1 MIIPVRRISHLLRTR
16 AGRLL
21 GLSQDPSTP
30 AGRGT
35 RIGLL
40 VSGAFLVSVGLLIVL
55 ISSLFLVL
63 AIPLFLF
70 GAFNLLNSRRK
81 QLSLS
86 RSNLL
91 SLSGHLCATVVLY
104 LLFTRILWVTYMT
117 DSIVGSYMGVLK
129 VLAFQNPYG
138 YSIKPF
144 LDQFSFSP
152 SFYTPRV
159 DGSFEFHLNYP
170 ALNFLSLL
178 PLYAVGL
185 HDLRD
190 GVFVFHIVSVLVI
203 FGLVPSRQK
212 ALSLAP
218 FVFFPAFVAS
228 SWTDSVWAFFLL
240 AGTVLWYRNRN
251 MGLLMVG
258 LAGATKQIALVAAPF
273 LIIRLWQESPSSKLR
288 KTLVGTAAM
297 VTGFIGPNIPFML
310 SSPSQWWAATIVPY
324 LPGGVVE
331 IPGGIGLSGILLRAG
346 ISPPPLF
353 FVALMGLVG
362 IGSLFL
368 YATRYS
374 KSRYY
379 VWIFPVMILFFYYRS
394 FPNYIFYWSLPLVL
408 EFFRNRPAL
417 AIWHFSPFKG
427 IALRPTIAVGLH
439 SLRVRLRVP
448 LLASLLLTTIF
459 VGAYGVYVSSSPPS
473 RLDVRINSVSDPDG
487 IGAATLLNLT
497 LDNQTPKPITPSF
510 FVYWLYLPFLW
521 SSNSTRTLGPM
532 SSASYI
538 VTATDGVGAIPRSTS
553 FRVYVFD
560 ATTGNLVGQSLALTP
575 NILVPTL
582 ANHRFKWWTLDLGAG
597 TKVPFGWK
605 LTKINVDQ
613 FASVIQGLDENKT
626 TGISLQLNYSTP
638 AINPE
643 RIMISQK
650 ILLNATTVNLSLF
663 DPVATSTGTG
673 AVLGI
678 VVTDGAHELSY
689 IFSNTTAKPT
699 FSASGYNATT
709 IVPIAASAWTTVSI
723 DTNQVWQAQGW
734 AVPNQVTF
742 TIFLQASSVG
752 LYSANIRDVTPP
764 APAK

>member
-1 MIIPVRRISHLLRTR
+1 
-16 AGRLL
+16 
-21 GLSQDPSTP
+21 
-30 AGRGT
+30 
-35 RIGLL
+35 
-40 VSGAFLVSVGLLIVL
+40 
-55 ISSLFLVL
+55 
-63 AIPLFLF
+63 
-70 GAFNLLNSRRK
+70 
-81 QLSLS
+81 
-86 RSNLL
+86 
-91 SLSGHLCATVVLY
+91 
-104 LLFTRILWVTYMT
+104 MT

-129 VLAFQNPYG
+129 VLAFQNPYS

-185 HDLRD
+185 RDLRD
-190 GVFVFHIVSVLVI
+190 GVFVFHLLSVLVI

-251 MGLLMVG
+251 IGLLMVG

-273 LIIRLWQESPSSKLR
+273 LIIRLWQESSGSKLR
-288 KTLVGTAAM
+288 NTLVGTAAI
-297 VTGFIGPNIPFML
+297 VTGFIGPNIPFTL
-310 SSPSQWWAATIVPY
+310 SAPSQWWAATIVPY

-331 IPGGIGLSGILLRAG
+331 VPGGIGLSGVLLRAG
-346 ISPPPLF
+346 VSPPPLF
-353 FVALMGLVG
+353 FVVLMGLVG
-362 IGSLFL
+362 IGSLYL

-408 EFFRNRPAL
+408 EFFRNRPVL
-417 AIWHFSPFKG
+417 SIWHFSPFKR

-439 SLRVRLRVP
+439 SLRVGLRVP

-459 VGAYGVYVSSSPPS
+459 VGAFGVYVSSSPPS
-473 RLDVRINSVSDPDG
+473 RVDVQINSVSDPDG

-521 SSNSTRTLGPM
+521 SSNSTKTLGPM
-532 SSASYI
+532 SSASYL
-538 VTATDGVGAIPRSTS
+538 VTATDGVGAVPRSTS

-560 ATTGNLVGQSLALTP
+560 ATTGNLVGQSPSLTP
-575 NILVPTL
+575 NIPLPAL
-582 ANHRFKWWTLDLGAG
+582 ANHHFRWWTLDVGAG

-613 FASVIQGLDENKT
+613 LNSVIQGLDQNQT
-626 TGISLQLNYSTP
+626 TGMSLQLNYSRP
-638 AINPE
+638 AINLE

-663 DPVATSTGTG
+663 DPVTTSTGTG

-678 VVTDGAHELSY
+678 MVTDGAHELSY

-709 IVPIAASAWTTVSI
+709 IVPIAASTWTTVSI

-742 TIFLQASSVG
+742 TIFLQASSIG

-764 APAK
+764 AAAK

>member
-1 MIIPVRRISHLLRTR
+1 MIIPVRRISHLLSTR
-16 AGRLL
+16 AVRFL
-21 GLSQDPSTP
+21 GLNQDPSTP

-40 VSGAFLVSVGLLIVL
+40 ISGTFLVSVGLLIVL
-55 ISSLFLVL
+55 ISSLLVVL

-138 YSIKPF
+138 YSIKPY

-178 PLYAVGL
+178 PLYVVGL

-190 GVFVFHIVSVLVI
+190 GVFVFHILSVLVI

-240 AGTVLWYRNRN
+240 AGSVLWYRNRN

-258 LAGATKQIALVAAPF
+258 LAGATKQIALVVAPF
-273 LIIRLWQESPSSKLR
+273 LIIRLWQESSDSKLR
-288 KTLVGTAAM
+288 NTLVGTAAL
-297 VTGFIGPNIPFML
+297 VAGFVGPNIPFML
-310 SSPSQWWAATIVPY
+310 FSPSQWWVATISPY

-331 IPGGIGLSGILLRAG
+331 VPGGIGLSGILLRIG

-362 IGSLFL
+362 IGSLYL
-368 YATRYS
+368 YATRYP

-379 VWIFPVMILFFYYRS
+379 VWIFPITILFFYYRS
-394 FPNYIFYWSLPLVL
+394 FPNYIFYWSLPLAL

-417 AIWHFSPFKG
+417 SIWHFSPFSG

-439 SLRVRLRVP
+439 SLRARLRVP

-473 RLDVRINSVSDPDG
+473 KVDVQINSVSDPDG
-487 IGAATLLNLT
+487 IGAATLLNMT

-521 SSNSTRTLGPM
+521 SSNSTRTLGPW

-538 VTATDGVGAIPRSTS
+538 ITATDGVGAVPRSTS

-560 ATTGNLVGQSLALTP
+560 ANTGNLVGESLSLTP
-575 NILVPTL
+575 NIPLPAI
-582 ANHRFKWWTLDLGAG
+582 ANPHFRWWTLDVGAG
-597 TKVPFGWK
+597 TKLPFGWK
-605 LTKINVDQ
+605 LTKTNIG
-613 FASVIQGLDENKT
+613 SLSPVIQPLDQNQT
-626 TGISLQLNYSTP
+626 AGISLQLNYTGS
-638 AINPE
+638 AINLE
-643 RIMISQK
+643 KIMISQK
-650 ILLNATTVNLSLF
+650 VLLNATKVNLSVF
-663 DPVATSTGTG
+663 DPLQTSTGDK
-673 AVLGI
+673 AFLGMT
-678 VVTDGAHELSY
+678 VTDGAHELSY
-689 IFSNTTAKPT
+689 IFSNNTSRSTSYASNYNVTTL
-699 FSASGYNATT
+699 
-709 IVPIAASAWTTVSI
+709 VPIAASGWTTVSI
-723 DTNQVWQAQGW
+723 DAIQAWLTQGW
-734 AVPNQVTF
+734 AIPNQVPF
-742 TIFLQASSVG
+742 TLFLQANSVG
-752 LYSANIRDVTPP
+752 LYSASIRYVTYSSPNQ
-764 APAK
+764 